1 MSGTSARCPFS
12 GAGGGT
18 DVLPPPAD
26 PGTAADTPTPGP
38 PGASAAPASGVPAA
52 LAFGV
57 PAALAPD
64 TADLPAPVTADLP
77 APDTADLPAPHTA
90 DPPRFPFPGL
100 SGISLDPVL
109 LDRYRDEPLVPVR
122 LANGREALL
131 VTRYADVRTVLSDDR
146 FSREAWANGTLF
158 ARKSGALA
166 LVTSDAPT
174 HTRRRSRVQ
183 SRFTHRKAEE
193 DRPRIARI
201 AAELLDSLQ
210 DADAGRPVDLIAEF
224 TTPFPYRVICEMLGV
239 PAADLD
245 RLLPSVTVMMSAG
258 RFSADQAARA
268 HEVMYD
274 YFFGQLAARREAI
287 AAGRPGDDLLTT
299 LLSAPRETRLSDEE
313 IVVFGFGLMMAGGE
327 TTASHLAMCVLQV
340 LSTPGLADRLRR
352 DASAVP
358 AVVEELLR
366 WVWFAGTGGQPHV
379 ALEDVELAGR
389 ALPAGQVVI
398 PLTDAANRDPGVF
411 PDADEFRPGRAP
423 NPHIGFGHGRHMCLG
438 AAHARVEL
446 QEGLTAV
453 LERLDHLELAVE
465 PAELRWRDQMFMRG
479 VWELPV
485 RWHPKEDGRC

>member
-18 DVLPPPAD
+18 DVLPLPAD
-26 PGTAADTPTPGP
+26 PGTATDTPAPGP
-38 PGASAAPASGVPAA
+38 PATPAPHASAAPASH
-52 LAFGV
+52 
-57 PAALAPD
+57 
-64 TADLPAPVTADLP
+64 TADLPASHA
-77 APDTADLPAPHTA
+77 ADLPAPHAA

-100 SGISLDPVL
+100 SGISLDPGL
-109 LDRYRDEPLVPVR
+109 LDRYRDEPLVPVG

-183 SRFTHRKAEE
+183 SRFTHRRAEE

-201 AAELLDSLQ
+201 AADLLDSLQ
-210 DADAGRPVDLIAEF
+210 DADTGRPVDLIAEF

-239 PAADLD
+239 PVADLD

-258 RFSADQAARA
+258 RFTADEAARA

-274 YFFGQLAARREAI
+274 YFFGQLAARRQAI
-287 AAGRPGDDLLTT
+287 AAGRPGDDLLTS
-299 LLSAPRETRLSDEE
+299 LLTAPRETRLSDEE

-379 ALEDVELAGR
+379 AVEDVELAGR
-389 ALPAGQVVI
+389 VLPAGQVVI

-411 PDADEFRPGRAP
+411 PDADEFRPDRAP

-453 LERLDHLELAVE
+453 LERLDHLELAVD

-485 RWHPKEDGRC
+485 RWHTKEDGRC